1 MSRWLFGWWF
11 FGHHIVVCWCT
22 HTPHTG
28 MSWYE
33 AGSCPHAVHLH
44 FVENISFIFIS
55 TCISTVFWDQLS
67 ILFWLVRLHGFVI
80 SSLSHLFPR
89 RVCSHHLLV
98 FIKNFLLF
106 TFKCSVFCVL
116 FPFRSIYKQNQ
127 RWFRYDS
134 RGSLDRFFFSRVVP
148 SILDHLLASGQSM
161 S

>member
-1 MSRWLFGWWF
+1 MMVFWSSYRCLLV
-11 FGHHIVVCWCT
+11 HT

-106 TFKCSVFCVL
+106 TFKCSVFVCCFHFDQYINRTSGGFVTIHGVLWIVSFSLVL
-116 FPFRSIYKQNQ
+116 FLLFWIIYLP
-127 RWFRYDS
+127 
-134 RGSLDRFFFSRVVP
+134 LDNR
-148 SILDHLLASGQSM
+148 
-161 S
+161 